1 MKLLLIISLISTL
14 TISAFATDPLN
25 GTKWKLVGW
34 TISSIDPK
42 DVNITATFSGG
53 RISGNSGVNSYG
65 GNYEAKEGG
74 VFSVGA
80 ISMTE
85 MAGPEPA
92 MRAESAYLKLLS
104 DARSYKIKGET
115 LTLYDKN
122 GNESLIFS
130 AAEKAKDPDSS
141 FTIHGRLRQYMGGY
155 PYAIWIVGTKRY
167 LAINQ
172 SEPEV
177 FDMPDAL
184 FELFAPNEPGSQ
196 RCYEQE
202 IFADFVVQPV
212 TPYKEGEMQIV
223 RIISANNIVMTE
235 NGKVILKKE
244 SLGK

>member
-1 MKLLLIISLISTL
+1 MKTKVIFFFSLLFFLAVSVI
-14 TISAFATDPLN
+14 AKDPLD
-25 GTKWKLVGW
+25 GTRWKLTGW

-42 DVNITATFSGG
+42 DVIITANFSGG

-65 GNYEAKEGG
+65 GSYEAKESG

-92 MRAESAYLKLLS
+92 MRAETAFFTLLGQ
-104 DARSYKIKGET
+104 ARSFKVNGET

-130 AAEKAKDPDSS
+130 AAEKMKDPDSS

-177 FDMPDAL
+177 FDIPDAL

-223 RIISANNIVMTE
+223 RIISVSDIVMTE
-235 NGKVILKKE
+235 NDKVILKKE
-244 SLGK
+244 KL